1 MNERCRAFVRSL
13 KRVEFEAL
21 LPETDGAAEE
31 EDEAEGGGASA
42 ATFVGRLNAAVDDEA
57 DVVIVGPVCVA
68 AFELAVLALALAPAP
83 APVYCDGL
91 ELLADAENVPLWRFD
106 GTSGMAAEAEVE
118 PLTAVRRSS
127 ATFLSATA
135 ASGRE
140 VLVESEML
148 VVSVAAGVGAQLVA
162 IRD

>member
-1 MNERCRAFVRSL
+1 MRSL

-68 AFELAVLALALAPAP
+68 AFELAVLALALAP